1 MKTIYIILGS
11 ISLGLGIVGIF
22 LPLLP
27 TTPFLLLTAALY
39 FKGSPRLYKWLITHK
54 RFGTYILNYRENK
67 AITVTTKIISVSM
80 LWVTILLCIFFVT
93 DTLWLRLI
101 LCAVLI
107 GVTIHLLSFKTLK
120 KEDLGVK
127 LSKALSPE
135 YIAAVSNLAGEIWRE
150 YYSKLISAEQIE
162 YMLTKYQSAEAI
174 TEAIETDSYEYYLIR
189 AGGRTVGYTGIR
201 PGEGRLCLSKIYI
214 LASERGKGYGSTV
227 LRLHED
233 ICRER
238 GLSSIWLTVNRG
250 NEAGVAAYSK
260 NGFKVAR
267 TEVTDIG
274 NGFVMDDYIME
285 KPV

>member
-11 ISLGLGIVGIF
+11 ISLGLGILGIF

-39 FKGSPRLYKWLITHK
+39 FKGSPRLYQWLISHK
-54 RFGTYILNYRENK
+54 RFGPYILNYRENK

-80 LWVTILLCIFFVT
+80 LWITILICIFFVT
-93 DTLWLRLI
+93 DALWLRLV

-107 GVTIHLLSFKTLK
+107 GVTIHLLTFKTLR

-127 LSKALSPE
+127 LTRAVSQDD
-135 YIAAVSNLAGEIWRE
+135 IQAVSNLAGEIWRE
-150 YYSKLISAEQIE
+150 HYSKLIGKEQVE
-162 YMLTKYQSAEAI
+162 YMLTKYQSPEAIAEAI
-174 TEAIETDSYEYYLIR
+174 ENDSYEYYLIK

-201 PGEGRLCLSKIYI
+201 PGEGRLFLSKIYI
-214 LASERGKGYGSTV
+214 LASERGKSYGSAV
-227 LRLHED
+227 LRLHEA

-250 NEAGVAAYSK
+250 NDASVAAYRK
-260 NGFKVAR
+260 NGFTVAR
-267 TEVTDIG
+267 TEISDIG

-285 KPV
+285 KVV